1 MVVKMIGFWR
11 KVFDERLNIEK
22 ERQMDAFSGIFVF
35 GMERDGF
42 FFFRVSMCG
51 AFPLFGKFK
60 FFVSWDHITTLLS
73 SFDE

>member
-11 KVFDERLNIEK
+11 KVFDEGLNIEK

-42 FFFRVSMCG
+42 FFFPCEHVWS
-51 AFPLFGKFK
+51 F
-60 FFVSWDHITTLLS
+60 S
-73 SFDE
+73 SFWQI